1 MFGSGA
7 TILLISSK
15 ETNDILKIVESF
27 EEPGLLIKG
36 VKQTIKN
43 KVKEQEGGFIGMLLG
58 TLTLFRMD
66 RGGQKASPYQ
76 FFRCNLIPTNIGI
89 SPKSFL
95 TFSFNPFATLL

>member
-7 TILLISSK
+7 TILIISSK

-43 KVKEQEGGFIGMLLG
+43 SKRTRRRIYRNVIRHFNTIQDGQ
-58 TLTLFRMD
+58 
-66 RGGQKASPYQ
+66 GGQKASPYQ

>member
-7 TILLISSK
+7 TILIISSK

-43 KVKEQEGGFIGMLLG
+43 KVKEQEGGFTGMLLG

-66 RGGQKASPYQ
+66 RGGKKPP
-76 FFRCNLIPTNIGI
+76 PT
-89 SPKSFL
+89 SFSAV
-95 TFSFNPFATLL
+95 T

>member
-7 TILLISSK
+7 TILIISSK

-43 KVKEQEGGFIGMLLG
+43 SKRTRRRIYRNVIRHFNTIQDGQGGG
-58 TLTLFRMD
+58 
-66 RGGQKASPYQ
+66 A
-76 FFRCNLIPTNIGI
+76 
-89 SPKSFL
+89 KSLPVPVFPL
-95 TFSFNPFATLL
+95 